1 LLAYDLASTVGE
13 EYQYAKHYGKDN
25 LMSDFLE
32 YERVTGKDWTDS
44 YNLFCNGEPQSKP
57 QYSIERFHKDIV
69 IKALTIIA

>member
-1 LLAYDLASTVGE
+1 
-13 EYQYAKHYGKDN
+13 
-25 LMSDFLE
+25 MSDFLE